1 MKAKKLFPDI
11 TFKKLLNKQVDMMYP
26 VGSIYMSVND
36 TSPTTLFGGTWEQ
49 IKDTFLLSAG
59 DTYAGGSVGGEA
71 THTHEISAGKAW
83 ATIGNH
89 SDTICF
95 AADIGGQQW
104 KDWTQSTPY
113 YWTHTAD
120 APLTSDH
127 EKYELGSWTNVYG
140 ETDAHNNMPPYLA
153 VFVWKRTA

>member
-36 TSPTTLFGGTWEQ
+36 TSPTTLFGGTWER

-59 DTYAGGSVGGEA
+59 DTYSGGSTGGEA
-71 THTHEISAGKAW
+71 THTLNVNEMPSHIHSLGNTPAW
-83 ATIGNH
+83 PTSTH
-89 SDTICF
+89 TV
-95 AADIGGQQW
+95 
-104 KDWTQSTPY
+104 KDWGVVYDSGDTTSPYTP
-113 YWTHTAD
+113 WINKT
-120 APLTSDH
+120 
-127 EKYELGSWTNVYG
+127 GSVG
-140 ETDAHNNMPPYLA
+140 GSQAHNNMPPYLT

>member
-36 TSPTTLFGGTWEQ
+36 TSPTTLFGGTWER

-59 DTYAGGSVGGEA
+59 DTYAGGSVGGES
-71 THTHEISAGKAW
+71 THTLTIDEMPSHEGHLETNGTNMGGNIAAFLNNTILTVHGSIGRGWNVQMGNEIVPAG
-83 ATIGNH
+83 
-89 SDTICF
+89 
-95 AADIGGQQW
+95 
-104 KDWTQSTPY
+104 
-113 YWTHTAD
+113 HT
-120 APLTSDH
+120 
-127 EKYELGSWTNVYG
+127 KGSG
-140 ETDAHNNMPPYLA
+140 LAHNNMPPYLA